1 MRHVTSLA
9 EDTKDTRDTKD
20 PDDTKDSV
28 EGEVQH
34 GR

>member
-1 MRHVTSLA
+1 MMHATSLA
-9 EDTKDTRDTKD
+9 EDTKDLEDTKG

-34 GR
+34 GC

>member
-9 EDTKDTRDTKD
+9 EDAKDTRATKD